1 MTNKKYVDLYN
12 AVQKQYDLK
21 KIAGEPVQEFSK
33 LAFKNFIDMWV
44 EDYEYD
50 FGAESLNDESVEIIA
65 QKVVQKM
72 YITSSKYL
80 KALTYSIMTQI
91 DNVNWDE
98 ARDWAS
104 TYVFNQNSRNFG
116 LTNEGFVEAID
127 KIEAFVKAKE
137 DLENWFKYNPDA
149 AKYYQLFLYH
159 YLGKTFDGNSP
170 TEVDEALT
178 QLFQNYYFSVPA
190 VPTDVVGS

>member
-12 AVQKQYDLK
+12 AVQRQYDLK

-80 KALTYSIMTQI
+80 KALTYSIMTQV

-98 ARDWAS
+98 ARDWAR
-104 TYVFNQNSRNFG
+104 TYVFNQGSRNFG

-178 QLFQNYYFSVPA
+178 QLF
-190 VPTDVVGS
+190 